1 MLVKLDQLNMRGI
14 LSVTA
19 WSSAGENSTFEIA
32 YVLAPGWS
40 NIVLKYEILS
50 ILLILLFHQQFV
62 IMAAATVVIA
72 PVQTHACVLHFGL
85 DLPVT

>member
-1 MLVKLDQLNMRGI
+1 MCWLLGGKNVKLD
-14 LSVTA
+14 
-19 WSSAGENSTFEIA
+19 
-32 YVLAPGWS
+32 

-72 PVQTHACVLHFGL
+72 PVQTNAGVLHFGL
-85 DLPVT
+85 DLPVA

>member
-1 MLVKLDQLNMRGI
+1 MCWLLGGKNVKLD
-14 LSVTA
+14 
-19 WSSAGENSTFEIA
+19 
-32 YVLAPGWS
+32 

-62 IMAAATVVIA
+62 IMAAATVAIA
-72 PVQTHACVLHFGL
+72 HVQTHAGVLHFGL

>member
-1 MLVKLDQLNMRGI
+1 MCWLLGGKNVKLD
-14 LSVTA
+14 
-19 WSSAGENSTFEIA
+19 
-32 YVLAPGWS
+32 

-72 PVQTHACVLHFGL
+72 PIQTHAGVLHFGL
-85 DLPVT
+85 DLPVA

>member
-1 MLVKLDQLNMRGI
+1 MKLD
-14 LSVTA
+14 
-19 WSSAGENSTFEIA
+19 
-32 YVLAPGWS
+32 

-72 PVQTHACVLHFGL
+72 PVQTHAEKKLTELVDSSLIEDNGAAL
-85 DLPVT
+85 WITK